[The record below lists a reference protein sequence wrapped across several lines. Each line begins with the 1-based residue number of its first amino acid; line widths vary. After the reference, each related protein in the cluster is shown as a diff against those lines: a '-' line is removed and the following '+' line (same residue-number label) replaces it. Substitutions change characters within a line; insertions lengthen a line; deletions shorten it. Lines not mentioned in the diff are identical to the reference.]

1 MGGWSHPSY
10 GVTQSYPTVPYQN
23 PEGGFPSLP
32 FLLFS
37 SSQFLPVQTAC
48 RPLLQVLMSKPLPT
62 VQALALPW
70 LYRLLLPL
78 LWDGFLSTFSGHALP
93 SCLTRGLTSVLFD
106 A

>member
-48 RPLLQVLMSKPLPT
+48 RPLLQVLMPKPLPT
-62 VQALALPW
+62 VQALSPGCTISCS
-70 LYRLLLPL
+70 YRCGMASSQPFLDMPFLL
-78 LWDGFLSTFSGHALP
+78 
-93 SCLTRGLTSVLFD
+93 V
-106 A
+106 